1 MGFLDLF
8 RPKWKHSD
16 PAVRIEAVKEFTAE
30 DDAGLLAQVV
40 RQDSDARV
48 RRTALKK
55 IADPGLLD
63 ELAQRDP
70 DESLRKDAADKAV
83 ELLVSAALQDTDEA
97 RALTA
102 VGRISAQRTLADI
115 AVRSSLESVRSAAL
129 QQISDDRCRA
139 EVVRRG
145 SSDSTLR
152 TRALAA
158 ITDTDVLRDLACS
171 DAVKEVVVM
180 AVGKLT
186 ERETLEAVLRKAK
199 SKAARSAAQEKLD
212 AMSPQPAGKAVGT
225 SPAPKARTQNKQA
238 GERPASPH
246 ELLCQRLELA
256 SKTDEF
262 DEVEGFVAGL
272 RAEWAALGPMPP
284 RDPLAKR
291 FERAA
296 SRFQENVTARAKKS
310 SRGQAAGNAVTLPV
324 AARAQELAQQAA
336 MPKAAPTPEELAKQA
351 AIRERKLQEEAA
363 RAAAATQRQE
373 QDQVEQQ
380 RRDAARALRQA
391 EQRANKAEQEAK
403 EQAEAEK
410 RAAEQKLRVE
420 QQGKNQARLTEQCQ
434 KLEELTG
441 KENLSPKQAEQAL
454 KAAHDVVVA
463 ANPLPREQAHALRTR
478 YDEAR
483 AKLVIRLS
491 ELRDAEQWNRFAN
504 VPKLDALCQKA
515 EILLK
520 ACDEEGIDMN
530 DVSGYLKQLQ
540 AEWKD
545 VGPAPKEKS
554 EALWARFKATCDKVY
569 ERTRAASDGERS
581 QNLAKRE
588 ALLAK
593 AEALGEITDWKAAS
607 ETIKQLQADWK
618 ATGPVA
624 AAAREQGEALWTR
637 FKTVCDAFFEKRKAF
652 WAERDSDRAQN
663 QTRKEELCV
672 RVERLR
678 SSQDWKAT
686 SELLKQ
692 YQAEWKE
699 IGPAPK
705 EQNEALWQ
713 RFRAACDVFFEKRK
727 VAFEKLDEERQGNL
741 KKKEALV
748 EKAANLAARE
758 DIDQDA
764 AESELKQIQQDWKH
778 IGPAPREQ
786 NEALWQRF
794 RAACDQVFQR
804 GREAIEIPPE
814 LLGGKFSNKLPL
826 SGLLAQMQ
834 EGSAAPEAVTAKA
847 APKSGPHKAGAS
859 AVSPSTISGAWEQEA
874 NSQWG
879 EIDDIITS
887 GQTPPPG
894 QSSGTKPESGN
905 S

>member
-83 ELLVSAALQDTDEA
+83 ELLVSAALQDSDEA

-225 SPAPKARTQNKQA
+225 GPAPKARTQNKQA
-238 GERPASPH
+238 SERPASPH

-272 RAEWAALGPMPP
+272 RAEWAALGAMPP
-284 RDPLAKR
+284 REPLAKR

-296 SRFQENVTARAKKS
+296 SRFQENVNARAKKS
-310 SRGQAAGNAVTLPV
+310 NRGQAVGNAVTLPV

-351 AIRERKLQEEAA
+351 AIRERKQQEEAA

-410 RAAEQKLRVE
+410 RAAEIGRASCRERV
-420 QQGKNQARLTEQCQ
+420 
-434 KLEELTG
+434 
-441 KENLSPKQAEQAL
+441 
-454 KAAHDVVVA
+454 
-463 ANPLPREQAHALRTR
+463 
-478 YDEAR
+478 
-483 AKLVIRLS
+483 
-491 ELRDAEQWNRFAN
+491 
-504 VPKLDALCQKA
+504 
-515 EILLK
+515 
-520 ACDEEGIDMN
+520 
-530 DVSGYLKQLQ
+530 
-540 AEWKD
+540 
-545 VGPAPKEKS
+545 
-554 EALWARFKATCDKVY
+554 
-569 ERTRAASDGERS
+569 
-581 QNLAKRE
+581 
-588 ALLAK
+588 
-593 AEALGEITDWKAAS
+593 
-607 ETIKQLQADWK
+607 
-618 ATGPVA
+618 
-624 AAAREQGEALWTR
+624 
-637 FKTVCDAFFEKRKAF
+637 
-652 WAERDSDRAQN
+652 
-663 QTRKEELCV
+663 
-672 RVERLR
+672 
-678 SSQDWKAT
+678 
-686 SELLKQ
+686 
-692 YQAEWKE
+692 
-699 IGPAPK
+699 
-705 EQNEALWQ
+705 
-713 RFRAACDVFFEKRK
+713 
-727 VAFEKLDEERQGNL
+727 
-741 KKKEALV
+741 
-748 EKAANLAARE
+748 
-758 DIDQDA
+758 
-764 AESELKQIQQDWKH
+764 
-778 IGPAPREQ
+778 
-786 NEALWQRF
+786 
-794 RAACDQVFQR
+794 
-804 GREAIEIPPE
+804 
-814 LLGGKFSNKLPL
+814 
-826 SGLLAQMQ
+826 
-834 EGSAAPEAVTAKA
+834 
-847 APKSGPHKAGAS
+847 
-859 AVSPSTISGAWEQEA
+859 
-874 NSQWG
+874 
-879 EIDDIITS
+879 
-887 GQTPPPG
+887 
-894 QSSGTKPESGN
+894 
-905 S
+905 